1 MKNNLIKGIFIAGLA
16 LTAPLTLV
24 GCKDKEP
31 TISGYTFS
39 DYDDSYYTNET
50 FSILGTK
57 LNLKMSDGTTKIVD
71 VTAEMI
77 KQLPDI
83 STAGTK
89 TITVTYNSKE
99 YTYTINVEQY
109 VPTVSLVK
117 VNNLKTDYFIGDNL
131 QIGSA
136 TLTITTD
143 GVESNVEITNDMV
156 KNFNTTT
163 AGTKDLSI
171 VYKNKTLNVKY
182 TVTAVAMAE
191 ITNVTGITTTY
202 FVGDNIVISEDA
214 KLTYRNNNGTT
225 NEIKLVDDMISG
237 FDTTS
242 AGNKTL
248 TVTYGGKTFDVN
260 YTVTAVEV
268 AELVSIEGLKVDYF
282 VGDTIDLSNA
292 KLNYKNNNN
301 STANIEITN
310 AMISGFDT
318 TSAGD
323 NKTLTIIYSGK
334 NITFTYNVKEPQL
347 LSITIHTN
355 IELNYNSSNTQF
367 DVANGKITAT
377 YENKSETVNIEASML
392 SNFDNSVGTHTA
404 TITFNGKTTTF
415 EYTVTQV
422 QPQTQTVTATK
433 AELEMIIESESNGEI
448 ELSDDSLCINY
459 VNFNL
464 NGKAYQFDIESLS
477 GLTEVDLSDE
487 DISFD
492 LEELIIESLGFCV
505 DGELITNNDYEIL
518 NDDLQ
523 SVESVTFT
531 KENNANITITN
542 DDGYYVQDTLS
553 FEINVYDKINEG
565 EDLITI
571 MFNLKIFF
579 DVT

>member
-24 GCKDKEP
+24 GCKDKAP

-57 LNLKMSDGTTKIVD
+57 LNLKMSDGTTKTVD
-71 VTAEMI
+71 VTAEMV

-89 TITVTYNSKE
+89 TITITYNSKE

-143 GVESNVEITNDMV
+143 GEESIVEITNDMV

-163 AGTKDLSI
+163 AGTKYLSV

-182 TVTAVAMAE
+182 TVTAVAMTE
-191 ITNVTGITTTY
+191 ITNVTGINTSY
-202 FVGDNIVISEDA
+202 FVGDSIVIAEDA

-225 NEIKLVDDMISG
+225 NEIKLVDNMVSG

-260 YTVTAVEV
+260 YTVAAVEV
-268 AELVSIEGLKVDYF
+268 VELVTIEGLKVDYF
-282 VGDTIDLSNA
+282 VGDAIDLSNA

-392 SNFDNSVGTHTA
+392 SNFDNSVGEHTA

-448 ELSDDSLCINY
+448 ELSEDSLCINY

-477 GLTEVDLSDE
+477 GLTKVDLSDE

-492 LEELIIESLGFCV
+492 LEELVIESLGFCV

-518 NDDLQ
+518 NDELQ

-553 FEINVYDKINEG
+553 FEINVYDKINKG

-571 MFNLKIFF
+571 TFNLKIFF

>member
-16 LTAPLTLV
+16 LTAPLTFV
-24 GCKDKEP
+24 GCKDKAP

-57 LNLKMSDGTTKIVD
+57 LNLKMSDGTTKTVD

-83 STAGTK
+83 STVGTK
-89 TITVTYNSKE
+89 TITITYNSKE

-143 GVESNVEITNDMV
+143 GVESNVVITNDMV
-156 KNFNTTT
+156 KGFNTTT
-163 AGTKDLSI
+163 AGTRYLSI
-171 VYKNKTLNVKY
+171 LYNNKTLSIKY
-182 TVTAVAMAE
+182 TVTAVAMTE

-202 FVGDNIVISEDA
+202 FVGDNIAISEDA
-214 KLTYRNNNGTT
+214 KISYRNNNDTT
-225 NEIKLVDDMISG
+225 GEVELVDAMISG
-237 FDTTS
+237 FDTIS

-268 AELVSIEGLKVDYF
+268 AELVSVEGLKVDYF
-282 VGDTIDLSNA
+282 VGDVIDLSNA
-292 KLNYKNNNN
+292 KLHYKNNNN
-301 STANIEITN
+301 STANIEITD

-318 TSAGD
+318 TSAGE
-323 NKTLTIIYSGK
+323 NKTLTISYSGK

-347 LSITIHTN
+347 LSIVIHTN

-367 DVANGKITAT
+367 DVTNGKITAT
-377 YENKSETVNIEASML
+377 YENKSEIINIEASML
-392 SNFDNSVGTHTA
+392 SNFDSSVGTHTA
-404 TITFNGKTTTF
+404 TITYNGKTTSF

-433 AELEMIIESESNGEI
+433 AELEMIIESDNNGEI
-448 ELSDDSLCINY
+448 ELPADSLCLNY

-464 NGKAYQFDIESLS
+464 NGKTYQFDVESLS
-477 GLTEVDLSDE
+477 SLTEVDLSDE

-492 LEELIIESLGFCV
+492 LEELIIESLSFAV
-505 DGELITNNDYEIL
+505 DGELMTNDDYE
-518 NDDLQ
+518 
-523 SVESVTFT
+523 TFAE
-531 KENNANITITN
+531 ENNNVNITITN
-542 DDGYYVQDTLS
+542 NGEYFVEDTLS
-553 FEINVYDKINEG
+553 FEINVNDIVNSC
-565 EDLITI
+565 EDVITI
-571 MFNLKIFF
+571 TFNLKIFF
-579 DVT
+579 NVT